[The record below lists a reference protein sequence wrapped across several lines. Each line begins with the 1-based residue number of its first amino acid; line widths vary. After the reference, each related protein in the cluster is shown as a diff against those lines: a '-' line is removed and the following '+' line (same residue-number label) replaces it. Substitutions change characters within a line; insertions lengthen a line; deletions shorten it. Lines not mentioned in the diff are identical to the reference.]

1 MIKIDDVGVT
11 KNGYSILRSISAE
24 INSGEVVAIMG
35 SNGAGKSTLLKV
47 LAGVSRNFAGSI
59 QINGRS
65 IRYYNPVELA
75 RVRGVLSQQIVLE
88 FPMKAIEVVMLGRFP
103 YRNTM
108 SREGNLQIGRDCLD
122 QVGMSSFTDR
132 SITTLSGGEKQRVH
146 LARVLA
152 QLRDNS
158 DKCKFLLLD
167 EPLASLDIGQQY
179 KLLKQLRLLVQRRNV
194 GVVIIVH
201 DLHLARLFCD
211 KILLL
216 HKGGMVTYG
225 APEEVLSINNIRNC
239 FDVHDMEFLHANDPS
254 SIL

>member
-11 KNGYSILRSISAE
+11 KNGYSILRSISAD
-24 INSGEVVAIMG
+24 INSGEVVAIIG

-65 IRYYNPVELA
+65 MRYFNPEELA

-88 FPMKAIEVVMLGRFP
+88 FPMKVIEVVMLGRFP
-103 YRNTM
+103 YRKVM
-108 SREGNLQIGRDCLD
+108 SIESNLQIVRDCLD
-122 QVGMSSFTDR
+122 QVGMSSFSDR

-158 DKCKFLLLD
+158 DECKFLLLD

-201 DLHLARLFCD
+201 DLNLARLFCD

-216 HKGGMVTYG
+216 HQGDMVAHG
-225 APEEVLSINNIRNC
+225 APEEVLSIDNIRNC
-239 FDVHDMEFLHANDPS
+239 FDVHDLEFLHASDPS

>member
-11 KNGYSILRSISAE
+11 KNGYSILRSISAD

-65 IRYYNPVELA
+65 MRYFNPEELA

-88 FPMKAIEVVMLGRFP
+88 FPMKVIEVVMLGRFP
-103 YRNTM
+103 YRKVM
-108 SREGNLQIGRDCLD
+108 SIESNLQIVRDCLD
-122 QVGMSSFTDR
+122 QVGMSSFSDR

-158 DKCKFLLLD
+158 DTCKFLLLD

-201 DLHLARLFCD
+201 DLNLARLFCD

-216 HKGGMVTYG
+216 HQGDMVAHG
-225 APEEVLSINNIRNC
+225 APDEVLSIDNIRNC
-239 FDVHDMEFLHANDPS
+239 FDVHDLEFLHASDPS

>member
-1 MIKIDDVGVT
+1 MIKMDDVGVT
-11 KNGYSILRSISAE
+11 KNGYSILRSISAD

-65 IRYYNPVELA
+65 MRYFNPEELA

-88 FPMKAIEVVMLGRFP
+88 FPMKVIEVVMLGRFP
-103 YRNTM
+103 YRKVM
-108 SREGNLQIGRDCLD
+108 SIESNLQIVRDCLD
-122 QVGMSSFTDR
+122 QVGMSSFSDR

-158 DKCKFLLLD
+158 DACKFLLLD

-201 DLHLARLFCD
+201 DLNLARLFCD

-216 HKGGMVTYG
+216 HKGDMVAHG
-225 APEEVLSINNIRNC
+225 APEEVLSIDNIRNC
-239 FDVHDMEFLHANDPS
+239 FDVHDLEFLHASDPS

>member
-24 INSGEVVAIMG
+24 FKSGEVVAIMG

-47 LAGVSRNFAGSI
+47 LAGVSRNFSGAT

-65 IRYYNPVELA
+65 IRYYSPEELA
-75 RVRGVLSQQIVLE
+75 RVRGVLSQQIALE
-88 FPMKAIEVVMLGRFP
+88 FPMKVIEVVLLGRFP
-103 YRNTM
+103 YRNVI
-108 SREGNLQIGRDCLD
+108 SREGNLKIVRDCLD
-122 QVGMSSFTDR
+122 QVGMSSFSDR

-158 DKCKFLLLD
+158 DECKFLLLD

-179 KLLKQLRLLVQRRNV
+179 KLLKQLRLLVKRRNV

-201 DLHLARLFCD
+201 DLNLARLFCD

-216 HKGGMVTYG
+216 HKGDMVAQG
-225 APEEVLSINNIRNC
+225 PPEEVLSIDNIQNC
-239 FDVHDMEFLHANDPS
+239 FDVHDMEFLHFNDPS